1 MLTGVCDAQSG
12 ADMLSTPGYPPWISV
27 PEGLGYDW
35 LTGMWSWGYRAAERR
50 EALRGYG
57 VMSETVSSGI
67 LDAGF
72 VFPLACGMIVPI
84 VIRERTP

>member
-1 MLTGVCDAQSG
+1 
-12 ADMLSTPGYPPWISV
+12 
-27 PEGLGYDW
+27 
-35 LTGMWSWGYRAAERR
+35 MWSWGYRAAERR